1 MYIDI
6 YVCIVFITEK
16 NKEHIS
22 VSLDGSMKDHIAMRT
37 CHHQPSVTHA
47 VGESML
53 PVGSF
58 NMKILKQLAHDNQLK
73 QSFYL
78 HEI

>member
-1 MYIDI
+1 MYMDI
-6 YVCIVFITEK
+6 YVCIVFITK
-16 NKEHIS
+16 KIKSTS
-22 VSLDGSMKDHIAMRT
+22 VYRSMKDHIAMRT